1 MSVRPFCRN
10 AVALLLAALL
20 ANLPALAAPN
30 HSVGFVLVAQSTQLD
45 GLAAASGT
53 NLFPGDSLV
62 TDSGGSVRLQFAAN
76 QIYLLPSS
84 GVTLA
89 SNGAGVMATLAS
101 GTAGFSSSGASPI
114 AIRALDVTIRPQT
127 PAATHARVTVLS
139 ENELEVAS
147 FTGTLQLELDGET
160 YLLAAGKTYGVEIT
174 DNAPRQ
180 ADKQIKSARSK
191 RRLIVFLFGATAV
204 AAGIVYL
211 VRELNE
217 SPDTP

>member
-1 MSVRPFCRN
+1 MRAFCRS
-10 AVALLLAALL
+10 ALTLLLAALL

-30 HSVGFVLVAQSTQLD
+30 RSVGFVLAAQSAQLD

-62 TDSGGSVRLQFAAN
+62 TDSGGSLRLQFAAN

-84 GVTLA
+84 AVTLA
-89 SNGAGVMATLAS
+89 SNGTGVMATLAS
-101 GTAGFSSSGASPI
+101 GTVGFSSSGADPI
-114 AIRALDVTIRPQT
+114 AIRAMDVIVQPQT
-127 PAATHARVTVLS
+127 TAATHARVTVLS

-147 FTGTLQLELDGET
+147 FAGPLHLELDGQT

-174 DNAPRQ
+174 DNAP
-180 ADKQIKSARSK
+180 KQPDQKIKSARNK
-191 RRLIVFLFGATAV
+191 RKLIVFLFGATAA

-211 VRELNE
+211 VRELCE